1 MIKKEKLKCCEKSN
15 VTVFN
20 AIRQTPYS
28 YYCASLR
35 LYYEWFIQRLW
46 QNKSFIVYVLYPT
59 GCCDTLRKRRANPT
73 SIRFPA
79 VLSWFQISAADF
91 TRCPFKKAAVPR
103 VTNANTHSAE
113 HDRWFPA
120 SRFPLRRRA
129 LPGIHVIS
137 PRSVRINEVPR
148 CALRCAPA
156 SDASRKVLTI
166 ALPQCSACLRVYK
179 QEQGEVEVFRAGRGQ
194 WMRARVRIACAS
206 RGEHYIQALLRLYF
220 AEEQGR
226 GKWKQKNFLN
236 FNETC
241 PIPPRRS
248 LLR

>member
-1 MIKKEKLKCCEKSN
+1 M
-15 VTVFN
+15 FN
-20 AIRQTPYS
+20 AIRQTTWS
-28 YYCASLR
+28 YYCASPR
-35 LYYEWFIQRLW
+35 LYYEWIIQRLW
-46 QNKSFIVYVLYPT
+46 QKKSFIVHVFYPT
-59 GCCDTLRKRRANPT
+59 GWCCDTAKAPCKRNFHSLLGRAELIPDQRGGFH
-73 SIRFPA
+73 SASQKRCALIR
-79 VLSWFQISAADF
+79 
-91 TRCPFKKAAVPR
+91 RPFKKAAAPR

-148 CALRCAPA
+148 CALRRAPA